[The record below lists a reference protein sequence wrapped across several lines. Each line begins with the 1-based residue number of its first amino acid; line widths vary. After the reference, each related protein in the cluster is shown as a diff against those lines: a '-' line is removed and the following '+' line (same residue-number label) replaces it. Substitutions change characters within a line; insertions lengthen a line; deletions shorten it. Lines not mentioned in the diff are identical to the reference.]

1 MLHKERQQN
10 KNEKDNL
17 KRNGKKMRYQK
28 KGQILKAGKMEK
40 QRLRGGNK
48 DKTEAIHL
56 GLAVV
61 SYQ

>member
-28 KGQILKAGKMEK
+28 KGQILKADKMEK
-40 QRLRGGNK
+40 QRLRGGNI

-56 GLAVV
+56 GLTVV